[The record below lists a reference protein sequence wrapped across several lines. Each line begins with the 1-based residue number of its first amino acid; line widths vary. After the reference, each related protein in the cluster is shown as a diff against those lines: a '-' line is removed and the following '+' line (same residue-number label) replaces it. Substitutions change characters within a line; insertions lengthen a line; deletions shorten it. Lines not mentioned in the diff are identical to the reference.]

1 MAVQLAK
8 QRGLEVT
15 AVTSGAN
22 GPLMKKLGAD
32 HVIDYRVEDFTTNGQ
47 RYDVIMDAY
56 GSAPY
61 SKVKGS
67 LTPTGRHLTVAGG
80 LGAMLTA
87 ARRKE
92 VILRDEKNSPPT
104 PANFRELM
112 TLAGD
117 GRIEPVIDTV
127 LPFDQIAEAH
137 RRVDG
142 GHKVGS
148 IVLTWDS
155 P

>member
-1 MAVQLAK
+1 M
-8 QRGLEVT
+8 
-15 AVTSGAN
+15 
-22 GPLMKKLGAD
+22 
-32 HVIDYRVEDFTTNGQ
+32 
-47 RYDVIMDAY
+47 
-56 GSAPY
+56 
-61 SKVKGS
+61 
-67 LTPTGRHLTVAGG
+67 TVAGG